1 MSLWSFQG
9 ACELRARPTQRRT
22 ELSPGLS
29 KLSSVRPWIVE
40 VDVVLG
46 ESNSRT
52 DSEKP
57 IDGFDAYRHELPA
70 SLERR

>member
-9 ACELRARPTQRRT
+9 ACELRARPSRKNRAFARSLKTQQRD
-22 ELSPGLS
+22 
-29 KLSSVRPWIVE
+29 VNVE
-40 VDVVLG
+40 VDIVLG

-52 DSEKP
+52 VSEKT